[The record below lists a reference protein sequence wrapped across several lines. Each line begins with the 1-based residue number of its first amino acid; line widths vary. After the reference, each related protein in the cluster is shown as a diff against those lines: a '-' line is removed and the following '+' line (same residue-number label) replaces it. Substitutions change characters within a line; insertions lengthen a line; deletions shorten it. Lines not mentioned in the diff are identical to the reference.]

1 MKKLMTLLVQGAL
14 AALPG
19 GALAAA
25 VGELAPPFE
34 ANSTEGLIR
43 LGDYQGK
50 RNVVLAFYYAD
61 FTPV

>member
-14 AALPG
+14 AALPATAV
-19 GALAAA
+19 ALE
-25 VGELAPPFE
+25 VGEVAPPFE
-34 ANSTEGLIR
+34 ADSTEGLIR
-43 LGDYQGK
+43 LTDYQGK